1 MVGDFFFVVYNK
13 FTKGE
18 AKMFLGSFRHQLD
31 QKNRMRIPAKFK
43 QGLGSNFVI
52 TKGTNGCLFLLP
64 ETNNGLLTKIAQ
76 LPVFDL
82 EAQKSVRAVLSSAFE
97 AEEDGQGRVLLPKEL
112 IVHAGIAKNIVFV
125 GVGERVEVWAEEA
138 WDNYNKN
145 VDFDAA
151 ADSLKK
157 FGV

>member
-1 MVGDFFFVVYNK
+1 MVGIFFFVVYNEC
-13 FTKGE
+13 TKGE
-18 AKMFLGSFRHQLD
+18 AKMFLGSFRHQID
-31 QKNRMRIPAKFK
+31 QKNRMRIPTKFK

-52 TKGTNGCLFLLP
+52 TKGTNKCLFLLP
-64 ETNNGLLTKIAQ
+64 ENDSGLLSKIAE

-97 AEEDGQGRVLLPKEL
+97 AVEDGQGRVLLPKEL
-112 IVHAGIAKNIVFV
+112 VAHAGIVKNIVFV
-125 GVGERVEVWAEEA
+125 GVGERVEIWAEEN
-138 WDNYNKN
+138 WDNYNKD

-151 ADSLKK
+151 AESLKK

>member
-1 MVGDFFFVVYNK
+1 
-13 FTKGE
+13 
-18 AKMFLGSFRHQLD
+18 MFLGSFRHQID
-31 QKNRMRIPAKFK
+31 QKNRMRIPTKFK

-52 TKGTNGCLFLLP
+52 TKGTNKCLFLLP
-64 ETNNGLLTKIAQ
+64 ENDSGLLSKIAE

-97 AEEDGQGRVLLPKEL
+97 AVEDGQGRVLLPKEL
-112 IVHAGIAKNIVFV
+112 VAHAGIVKNIVFV
-125 GVGERVEVWAEEA
+125 GVGERVEIWAEEN
-138 WDNYNKN
+138 WDNYNKD

-151 ADSLKK
+151 AESLKK